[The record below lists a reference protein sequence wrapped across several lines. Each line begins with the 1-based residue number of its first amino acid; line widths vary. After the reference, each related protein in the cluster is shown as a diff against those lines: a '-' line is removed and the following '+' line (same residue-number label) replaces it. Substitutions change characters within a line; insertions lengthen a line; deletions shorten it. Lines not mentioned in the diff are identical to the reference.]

1 LTEDN
6 VRKMWSDAELDAAL
20 HDLHREAGS
29 EDGLASARA
38 ALLAAASG
46 APDGRRLEGPPAKKR
61 GGSWRWIAV
70 AAAVTALTGGLV
82 VAKEIGLPGATDIG
96 GPVGTT
102 DQPLVLKGS
111 DLPLPSDGYRH
122 SVRSGWVLLFSADGK
137 SSAYV
142 EEREDRW
149 IPADPQGDWWMSRT
163 QTDNVR
169 WRTGGSNKLVLPLQQ
184 PGSHNRIARGGRF
197 GPDVATIYPN
207 PTTTNN
213 QVPPV
218 SSPHSTTTAKTT
230 PQYPPSADWDAP
242 DADFITALPA
252 DSSILRKL
260 LAIPDSNSTADPT
273 AEDALNRVRNVLE
286 VGLANGAQRVAL
298 CEALAMFNGVTVRE
312 NMEGPGGTHGLGF
325 EVNDT
330 EHLVIVI
337 DPSTTQLLSSTETS
351 RKKYGPNAPDVNTR
365 ESTYTFSIAPA
376 PGV

>member
-1 LTEDN
+1 MTEDN

-46 APDGRRLEGPPAKKR
+46 APAGRRMEGPPAKKR

-82 VAKEIGLPGATDIG
+82 VAKEIGLPGPTDIG

-102 DQPLVLKGS
+102 DQSPVLKGS
-111 DLPLPSDGYRH
+111 DVPLPSDGYRH

-149 IPADPQGDWWMSRT
+149 IPADPKGDWWMSRT

-169 WRTGGSNKLVLPLQQ
+169 WRTGQSNKPALTIPPPGSN
-184 PGSHNRIARGGRF
+184 NRIAKGGRF
-197 GPDVATIYPN
+197 GPDIAKPFPN
-207 PTTTNN
+207 PTTTTNK
-213 QVPPV
+213 QIPPV
-218 SSPHSTTTAKTT
+218 SSPHSTTTTA
-230 PQYPPSADWDAP
+230 PPLPLLAGWNNP
-242 DADFITALPA
+242 DADFITSLPA
-252 DSSILRKL
+252 DSATLRKM
-260 LAIPDSNSTADPT
+260 LAIPDSGSTADPT
-273 AEDALNRVRNVLE
+273 PESALYRVLGVLE
-286 VGLANGAQRVAL
+286 IGLANAAQRVAL
-298 CEALAMFNGVTVRE
+298 CQALAMVNGVTVRE

-325 EVNDT
+325 EVNNV

-337 DPSTTQLLSSTETS
+337 DPSTAQLLSSTETS
-351 RKKYGPNAPDVNTR
+351 RRKSGPTAPDVNTR
-365 ESTYTFSIAPA
+365 ESTYTFSISPG